1 MFFIH
6 RIEMEMQSVFI
17 RPDKVLGRFLWSLIF
32 LMHAWWIW
40 PQATRT
46 EYDFSIPELPLRWD
60 EALPQG
66 NGWLGALVWQK
77 GQALRLSLDRIDLW
91 DERPMP
97 EIDRLRFAWVYEQV
111 LANNYDTV
119 QKLGDRPYEVYPA
132 PTKLPGAALE
142 FDFPV
147 HEVKQA
153 RLALQ
158 DGQVILTTM
167 SGITFEH
174 FVHADQEFGYFRITG
189 HSKPLLPKIIR
200 PEYQMAGAGTTGNSV
215 EGQSLSRLG
224 YPQGRV
230 TTIKQGLVYHQTTWG
245 GHYYEVRVDWF
256 WDKKRQILQ
265 GSWTISRDQPAQSPA
280 IHYDQALSSHQ
291 TWWDIFWSQSQL
303 TLDDREIE
311 KQYVREMYK
320 FGCVVRPTTSP
331 IALQAVWTADEGKLP
346 PWKGDLHH
354 DLNTQLSYW
363 PGYTA
368 NHLDLTQSYTD
379 WLWAVKETNRHWTE
393 RMFALP
399 GINVPGVTTRLGV
412 EMGGWIQYS
421 MSPTTACWLAQHM
434 YWQFAYTLDTA
445 YLLQKGLP
453 YIQEVGRFV
462 AAYVDNY
469 LQNKPFLSSSP
480 EYHNNSVRAW
490 FRTWTNYDL
499 SLVKYVYHLLEQ
511 LSRQFPDQVDV
522 ALLRQMRAQPLP
534 DYAVDSTGLLIA
546 QGQPLDESHRHHAHL
561 MPVQPLGLL
570 NIRQPKDREVIRNSL
585 RHLEKQGTRL
595 WTGYSFCWAACI
607 YARAAEGD
615 RALDQLQKFTRNFIS
630 PNSFHL
636 NGDQRG
642 GEFSNFTYRPFTLEG
657 NFAFAQGVHELLL
670 QSHQGYVE
678 IIPALPVTW
687 QNLSFSNFRA
697 EGAFLVSAEVKGGL
711 LHKVRILAEQGGQL
725 RLRLPHLFFRL
736 ENLKPFTVDHVRR
749 EVTFETRPGEVIELS
764 FM

>member
-1 MFFIH
+1 ML
-6 RIEMEMQSVFI
+6 IELDMQLDFD
-17 RPDKVLGRFLWSLIF
+17 RPDQVIVRFF
-32 LMHAWWIW
+32 LVILFAGYYSWGAWT
-40 PQATRT
+40 QAPSA
-46 EYDFSIPELPLRWD
+46 DFDFNFSELPHRWD

-77 GQALRLSLDRIDLW
+77 GRTLRLSLDRIDLW

-97 EIDRLRFAWVYEQV
+97 EINRLRFAWVYEQV

-119 QKLGDRPYEVYPA
+119 QQLGDRPYEVYPA

-142 FDFPV
+142 FNFPV

-153 RLALQ
+153 SLALQ
-158 DGQVILTTM
+158 DGQVMVVT
-167 SGITFEH
+167 SAGSTFEH
-174 FVHADQEFGYFRITG
+174 IVHADQTFGYFRISG
-189 HSKPLLPKIIR
+189 LPQPLLPKLI
-200 PEYQMAGAGTTGNSV
+200 PPDYQMTGSGLAGNSV

-230 TTIKQGLVYHQTTWG
+230 TKLKQGLVYHQPTRG
-245 GHYYEVRVDWF
+245 GHYYEVRVDWS
-256 WDKKRQILQ
+256 WDIKSHVLQ
-265 GSWTISRDQPAQSPA
+265 GSWTISWDQPAQRSGILFA
-280 IHYDQALSSHQ
+280 QALISHRD
-291 TWWDIFWSQSQL
+291 WWTRYWSRSQL
-303 TLDDREIE
+303 ILDDREIAG
-311 KQYVREMYK
+311 QYYREMYK
-320 FGCVVRPTTSP
+320 YGCVVRPNTSP

-379 WLWAVKETNRHWTE
+379 WLWTVKETNRRWTE
-393 RMFALP
+393 QMFALP
-399 GINVPGVTTRLGV
+399 GINVPGVTTRQGV

-434 YWQFAYTLDTA
+434 YWQYAYTLDTV

-453 YIQEVGRFV
+453 YLQEVGRFV

-469 LQNKPFLSSSP
+469 WQNKPFLSSSP
-480 EYHNNSVRAW
+480 EYHNNSIRAW
-490 FRTWTNYDL
+490 FKTWTNYDL

-511 LSRQFPDQVDV
+511 LSRQFPDQLDV
-522 ALLRQMRAQPLP
+522 ALQRQMHAQTLP

-561 MPVQPLGLL
+561 MPIQPLGLL
-570 NIRQPKDREVIRNSL
+570 NVDVPEQREVIQNSL
-585 RHLEKQGTRL
+585 RHLEKQGTRQ
-595 WTGYSFCWAACI
+595 WTGYSFSWAACI
-607 YARAAEGD
+607 YARANEGD
-615 RALDQLQKFTRNFIS
+615 RALEQLQKFTRNFIS

-670 QSHQGYVE
+670 QSHQGYLHLL
-678 IIPALPVTW
+678 PALPVTW
-687 QNLSFSNFRA
+687 ENLSFRNFRA

-725 RLRLPHLFFRL
+725 QLRLPHLSFRL
-736 ENLKPFTVDHVRR
+736 ENLKPFTVDHQKRA
-749 EVTFETRPGEVIELS
+749 VTFETQPGEVIELT
-764 FM
+764 FR